1 MSEKKSLVEETLLQ
15 MEDLQEA
22 LTENAKG
29 ILASTMKEEIS
40 ELVKESL
47 VEPVDGVE
55 ESETEV
61 TEQLDVE
68 DMEDEDEMV
77 DDMSDEDLEDLDL
90 LDVDDDMADNE
101 LGDEEEMDM
110 EMGMDMDL
118 PDELE
123 VEDGEELLPLDLTGA
138 SDDDVLKVFKA
149 MGEKDGIIVT
159 QDEDEINLSDAETD
173 SEYIIQMESEESD
186 EVISD
191 EDLNN
196 EEIEEEVIYEIELDE
211 ETTEEWNE
219 GENLD
224 RREDSLEEET
234 TEEYSE
240 EEEVKEEMSEEE
252 TTEGDE
258 TAEEYSEGETEE
270 GEVAE
275 RSHAKLRRQVRM
287 SEPTKKYAK
296 HLTRESE
303 NKELKDEVQ
312 QLREKNEE
320 YRKALNVFREKLNEV
335 AVFNSNLAYATRLF
349 TENSTTKK
357 EKINIL
363 RRFDS
368 VESLKESKSLYKTL
382 KEELGSKEQEV
393 VTETVNRK
401 INSTPTKGSSTN
413 LIESKTYENPQ
424 FQRVRDLMNKIK

>member
-1 MSEKKSLVEETLLQ
+1 MSEKKSLVEEALLQ

-40 ELVKESL
+40 ELVKESF
-47 VEPVDGVE
+47 VE
-55 ESETEV
+55 EPGKDEVEDSETEM

-77 DDMSDEDLEDLDL
+77 DDMSDDDLEDLDL
-90 LDVDDDMADNE
+90 LDVDDMSDNE
-101 LGDEEEMDM
+101 LGDEGEMEMDL
-110 EMGMDMDL
+110 DL

-159 QDEDEINLSDAETD
+159 QDDDDIQLTDTETD

-196 EEIEEEVIYEIELDE
+196 EEIEEEVIYEIELDD

-224 RREDSLEEET
+224 RRKDSSEEET

-252 TTEGDE
+252 ETEGDE
-258 TAEEYSEGETEE
+258 TAEEYSEGEEE

-275 RSHAKLRRQVRM
+275 RSHAKLRRQVRR
-287 SEPTKKYAK
+287 SEPTERYAK
-296 HLTRESE
+296 RLTRNNESE
-303 NKELKDEVQ
+303 NKNLKDEVQ

>member
-40 ELVKESL
+40 ELVKESF
-47 VEPVDGVE
+47 VE
-55 ESETEV
+55 EPGKDEVEDSETEM
-61 TEQLDVE
+61 TEQLNVE

-77 DDMSDEDLEDLDL
+77 DDMSDDDLEDLDL
-90 LDVDDDMADNE
+90 LDVDDMSDNE
-101 LGDEEEMDM
+101 LGDEGEMEMDL
-110 EMGMDMDL
+110 DL

-159 QDEDEINLSDAETD
+159 QDDDDIQLTDTETD

-196 EEIEEEVIYEIELDE
+196 EEIEEEVIYEIELDD

-224 RREDSLEEET
+224 RREDPLEEET

-258 TAEEYSEGETEE
+258 TEEEYSESEEE

-275 RSHAKLRRQVRM
+275 RSHAKLRRQVTM

-303 NKELKDEVQ
+303 NKELKAEVQ

>member
-47 VEPVDGVE
+47 VDEPVEEVE
-55 ESETEV
+55 KSETEM

-77 DDMSDEDLEDLDL
+77 DDMSDDDLEDLDGL
-90 LDVDDDMADNE
+90 LDMDADMSDNE

-159 QDEDEINLSDAETD
+159 QDEDDIKLSDEETD

-196 EEIEEEVIYEIELDE
+196 EELEEEVIYEIELDE

-224 RREDSLEEET
+224 RKGSVEEET

-258 TAEEYSEGETEE
+258 TAEEYSEGEEE

-275 RSHAKLRRQVRM
+275 RSHARLRRQVRM
-287 SEPTKKYAK
+287 SEPTKRYAK

-303 NKELKDEVQ
+303 NKELKEEVQ

-335 AVFNSNLAYATRLF
+335 AVFISNLAYATRLF

-382 KEELGSKEQEV
+382 KEELGGKEQEV
-393 VTETVNRK
+393 VTETVNRT

-413 LIESKTYENPQ
+413 LIENKTYENPQ

>member
-1 MSEKKSLVEETLLQ
+1 MSEKKSLVEEALLQ

-40 ELVKESL
+40 ELVKESF
-47 VEPVDGVE
+47 VEGPEDGDE
-55 ESETEV
+55 IESETEMS
-61 TEQLDVE
+61 EQMDIE

-77 DDMSDEDLEDLDL
+77 DDMDADDELDF
-90 LDVDDDMADNE
+90 DADMADNE
-101 LGDEEEMDM
+101 LEDEGDM
-110 EMGMDMDL
+110 EMDLDL
-118 PDELE
+118 PDDLE

-159 QDEDEINLSDAETD
+159 QDEDEINLSDTETD

-191 EDLNN
+191 EDIN
-196 EEIEEEVIYEIELDE
+196 IEEEEDVIYEIELDDE
-211 ETTEEWNE
+211 DLSEEWTE

-224 RREDSLEEET
+224 RRPEDSLEEET

-252 TTEGDE
+252 ETEGVE
-258 TAEEYSEGETEE
+258 TAEEYSEGEEE

-275 RSHAKLRRQVRM
+275 RSHAKLRRQVRR
-287 SEPTKKYAK
+287 SEPTERYAK
-296 HLTRESE
+296 RLTRNNESE
-303 NKELKDEVQ
+303 NKNLKDEVQ

>member
-1 MSEKKSLVEETLLQ
+1 MSEKKSLVEEALLQ

-40 ELVKESL
+40 ELVKESF
-47 VEPVDGVE
+47 VEGPEDGDE
-55 ESETEV
+55 IESETEMS
-61 TEQLDVE
+61 EQMDIE

-77 DDMSDEDLEDLDL
+77 DDMDADDELDF
-90 LDVDDDMADNE
+90 DADMADNE
-101 LGDEEEMDM
+101 LEDEGDM
-110 EMGMDMDL
+110 EMDLDL
-118 PDELE
+118 PDDLE

-159 QDEDEINLSDAETD
+159 QDEDDIKLSDTETD

-191 EDLNN
+191 EDIN
-196 EEIEEEVIYEIELDE
+196 IEEEDVIYEIELDDE
-211 ETTEEWNE
+211 DLSEEWTE
-219 GENLD
+219 SENLG
-224 RREDSLEEET
+224 RRTEDSLEEET

-240 EEEVKEEMSEEE
+240 EEEFQEEMS
-252 TTEGDE
+252 EGDE
-258 TAEEYSEGETEE
+258 TAEEYSESEEE

-275 RSHAKLRRQVRM
+275 RSHAKLRRQVTM

-303 NKELKDEVQ
+303 NKELKVEVQ

-368 VESLKESKSLYKTL
+368 VESLKESKSLYKTI